1 MAFEQITLLTVIG
14 LVAGLMSG
22 LFGIAGGAVRIPLL
36 NLVGIPLLGAF
47 AINMFVI
54 PLAQSAG
61 AFTHRRN
68 IDFKFA
74 IYIMI
79 GGSVGSVTGA
89 LFVGMITN
97 LILAMIFVGITI
109 LTISGIYLDRIA
121 PRLYRALTPR
131 MGNLVTGAFILN
143 LLSGLRGGS
152 GGSLFP
158 PFLRAMHLDIH
169 KAIATSIFVTIFTG
183 SAGMIVYWN
192 RGDILW
198 GPGFFVLAGSI
209 TGVAIG
215 SRISLK
221 TRPALLEAGL
231 SLLVVI
237 LSFITVYK
245 AI

>member
-97 LILAMIFVGITI
+97 LILALIFVGISI